1 MNYFIRNSREV
12 LLENEWFHVYLDN
25 ITTKNGFNFPNYY
38 VIDFQKESVATVI
51 QNEKQEILFVNA
63 YRYISDKLSLEIP
76 AGNIE
81 PGEEPFKAAERECLE
96 ETGYVVSLQEKS
108 YSYFPSNGSS
118 NQKFQLFFGKL
129 AENQNQK
136 NEIDAAEIK
145 SCLWIDYKKVKEMI
159 MNNQIKDGLSLT
171 ALLIYFSLFD
181 LDKTN

>member
-1 MNYFIRNSREV
+1 MTYFIRNSREI
-12 LLENEWFHVYLDN
+12 LLENECFHIYLDN

-63 YRYISDKLSLEIP
+63 YRYISDNLSLEIP

-81 PGEEPFKAAERECLE
+81 PGEEPLKAAERECLE

-118 NQKFQLFFGKL
+118 NQKFHLFFGKL
-129 AENQNQK
+129 VGKQK
-136 NEIDAAEIK
+136 SEIDVAEIN
-145 SCLWIDYKKVKEMI
+145 SCFWIDRKKVKEMI
-159 MNNQIKDGLSLT
+159 RSNQIKDGLSLT
-171 ALLIYFSLFD
+171 ALLVYFSLFD